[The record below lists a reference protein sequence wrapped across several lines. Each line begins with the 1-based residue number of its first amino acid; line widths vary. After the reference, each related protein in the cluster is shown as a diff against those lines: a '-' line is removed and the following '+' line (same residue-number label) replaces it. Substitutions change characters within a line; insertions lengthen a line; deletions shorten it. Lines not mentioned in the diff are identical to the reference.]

1 DKTQKQ
7 INDITTQ
14 NTPSISSLRLFKP
27 RKDGQV
33 VNVLSHRVNFNLG
46 GGLFKWD
53 STNTQADN
61 NFNIIAV
68 NSSATGRFIRVL
80 NGSTASIEDAGGMNG
95 EDVSNSVNTLL
106 SANIKI
112 ITGQT
117 GATYTVNAVTL
128 NKGVR
133 FLGDFTITKP
143 NKDSRMF

>member
-1 DKTQKQ
+1 LQQLDSYYNYLMRRIAQISVDKGWDASFVVDGDKTQKQ

-68 NSSATGRFIRVL
+68 NSSATGRFIR
-80 NGSTASIEDAGGMNG
+80 
-95 EDVSNSVNTLL
+95 
-106 SANIKI
+106 
-112 ITGQT
+112 
-117 GATYTVNAVTL
+117 
-128 NKGVR
+128 
-133 FLGDFTITKP
+133 
-143 NKDSRMF
+143 